1 MVGTTLAGLLPHLPG
16 RGQLGVPERRFV
28 LRSPQP
34 QGRRI
39 ESFDMPIT
47 LLDFILIGVM
57 LVSALLAMIR
67 GFMREILSIGAW
79 GVAALVTLYSYSR
92 LLPTAKQY
100 FSSDMI
106 AAAVT
111 AGGVFLGTLLVVS
124 IITARISDMVLDSRV
139 GALDRTLGF
148 LFGLGRGLIIVV
160 VAFLFFAWL
169 VPDRSQPE
177 WVRSAKSKVVLQNTG
192 QWLMSMLPD
201 DPESTILKRLKRP
214 KPEDDTPDSNPDQR
228 SELLTQPRASVR

>member
-1 MVGTTLAGLLPHLPG
+1 
-16 RGQLGVPERRFV
+16 
-28 LRSPQP
+28 
-34 QGRRI
+34 
-39 ESFDMPIT
+39 MPIT
-47 LLDFILIGVM
+47 LLDIILLAVM
-57 LVSALLAMIR
+57 LVSGLLAMIR

-79 GVAALVTLYSYSR
+79 GIAALVTLYSYSR

-100 FSSDMI
+100 FSSDAV

-148 LFGLGRGLIIVV
+148 LFGLGRGLVIVV